1 MPTTIETCAPRYA
14 TARSPERKTLARA
27 AVRLARAMGVEL
39 MPWQRQV
46 LEVALEVDEHGR
58 LIFRDVVLGTPRQ
71 SGKTLLELLVML
83 VRAMLQP
90 RQNITYSAQS
100 ALEARKKLVDDWLP
114 MIEASPLGSQIS
126 SYLAPGRESL
136 RFANGSQVQIVASTA
151 KAGHGLVV
159 DLGIIDEAFSY
170 RDARLEQS
178 LRPAMMTRP
187 SPQLWCVST
196 AGTPDASP
204 YLLERVESGRQAVEA
219 GITTGLAYFEWS
231 AEDDAD
237 PADPETWRSCMPA
250 LNHTVTED
258 VVRAAQLSMPR
269 SEFARAYLNRWVAS
283 MGDPVIDIDLWE
295 SLAAPDAPRPESL
308 ILGVDV
314 SPRSKF
320 AAIAAA
326 GVHDGSLHVS
336 VLESGP
342 GTEWVAGRLEELQEE
357 LGAEAVVDPKAV
369 ASIMPEIDHLN
380 IAEVDG
386 NEMAAACAFLV
397 DLVGRGRLHHRGER
411 ELQIA
416 LDGAVMRPLGD
427 QWAWS
432 RKNSGTDITPLVAAT
447 LACWGFRWDD
457 WGAEP

>member
-1 MPTTIETCAPRYA
+1 MTTATECLPRYA
-14 TARSPERKTLARA
+14 TPRTSERKTLARA

-39 MPWQRQV
+39 MPWQKMV

-58 LIFRDVVLGTPRQ
+58 LVYRDVVLGTPRQ

-136 RFANGSQVQIVASTA
+136 RFANGSQIQIVASTA

-159 DLGIIDEAFSY
+159 DLGVVDEAFSY

-178 LRPAMMTRP
+178 LRPAMMTRE
-187 SPQLWCVST
+187 SPQLWVVST

-219 GITTGLAYFEWS
+219 GITTGLCYFEWS

-237 PADPETWRSCMPA
+237 PADPNTWRSCMPA
-250 LNHTVTED
+250 LGRTVSED

-269 SEFARAYLNRWVAS
+269 SEFLRAYCNRWVAS
-283 MGDPVIDIDLWE
+283 MGDSIIDIDIWNA
-295 SLAAPDAPRPESL
+295 LAEPDAPRPDSV

-314 SPRSKF
+314 SPRSKS
-320 AAIAAA
+320 AAIVAA
-326 GVHDGSLHVS
+326 GVRDGKLHVS

-342 GTEWVAGRLEELQEE
+342 GTDWVAHRLEKLQEE
-357 LGAEAVVDPKAV
+357 LGAEAVVDPKAI
-369 ASIMPEIDHLN
+369 APIMPEIDHLN

-386 NEMAAACAFLV
+386 TEMAAACAYFV
-397 DLVGRGRLHHRGER
+397 DLAGRDRLRHRGER
-411 ELQIA
+411 ELTVA

-427 QWAWS
+427 AWAWS
-432 RKNSGTDITPLVAAT
+432 ERQLAVAPARNPE
-447 LACWGFRWDD
+447 LAPSRAGCWCV
-457 WGAEP
+457 

>member
-1 MPTTIETCAPRYA
+1 MSISAENLHAQIKALLAKGQTQAQAAKQLGVSASTVSRTLTDHRGDDGNHPAQDAVDVFVESLGAKLAPATLARVEALQSAWPRSWTGLARGARARRRWPRHRSRRSSAACLTSCERRPRSTNLGAPSLPTTIETCAPRYA

-39 MPWQRQV
+39 MPWQKMV

-58 LIFRDVVLGTPRQ
+58 LVFRDVVLGTPRQ

-219 GITTGLAYFEWS
+219 NITTGLAYFEWS

-237 PADPETWRSCMPA
+237 PADPA
-250 LNHTVTED
+250 DL
-258 VVRAAQLSMPR
+258 VVVYAGARPHRDRGRGEGRAAL
-269 SEFARAYLNRWVAS
+269 
-283 MGDPVIDIDLWE
+283 D
-295 SLAAPDAPRPESL
+295 AAFGVRQGLPESL
-308 ILGVDV
+308 
-314 SPRSKF
+314 
-320 AAIAAA
+320 
-326 GVHDGSLHVS
+326 
-336 VLESGP
+336 
-342 GTEWVAGRLEELQEE
+342 GR
-357 LGAEAVVDPKAV
+357 
-369 ASIMPEIDHLN
+369 
-380 IAEVDG
+380 VDG
-386 NEMAAACAFLV
+386 RS
-397 DLVGRGRLHHRGER
+397 GHRH
-411 ELQIA
+411 
-416 LDGAVMRPLGD
+416 RPLGIPRRHRTRHGPR
-427 QWAWS
+427 A
-432 RKNSGTDITPLVAAT
+432 
-447 LACWGFRWDD
+447 
-457 WGAEP
+457 